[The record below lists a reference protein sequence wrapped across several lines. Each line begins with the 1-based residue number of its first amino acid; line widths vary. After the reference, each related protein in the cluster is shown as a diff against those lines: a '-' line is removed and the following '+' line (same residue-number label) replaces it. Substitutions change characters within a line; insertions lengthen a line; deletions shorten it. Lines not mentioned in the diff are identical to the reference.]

1 MTQRLA
7 GDASAGAS
15 IPDRLLA
22 VATRLFAEKGYE
34 STSVQEIVAAA
45 GVTKGAMYHYF
56 GAKDD
61 LLYEIYHRLLGLQTR
76 RLREFAG
83 GPGTVEER
91 LRAAAVDVLATSFQY
106 LDEFTVFFRSMHML
120 PKERRRAVRAERRR
134 YHEEFRALVE
144 EGQRE
149 GVFRADVPADLSVHF
164 FFGAVHQIA
173 TWYRADG
180 PLDAQKIS
188 EYYVEL
194 FLNGLRGGPGSAA
207 APVPAAPAEAAAAPG
222 RPAQDGRN
230 ADGATA

>member
-7 GDASAGAS
+7 GDASAYAS

-83 GPGTVEER
+83 GTGPVEER
-91 LRAAAVDVLATSFQY
+91 LRAAAVDVLSTSFQY
-106 LDEFTVFFRSMHML
+106 LDEFIVFFRSMHML

-149 GVFRADVPADLSVHF
+149 GVFRADVPADLSVHY
-164 FFGAVHQIA
+164 FFGAVHQVS
-173 TWYRADG
+173 TWYRQDG
-180 PLDAQKIS
+180 PLDARQIS
-188 EYYVEL
+188 EYYVDL
-194 FLNGLRGGPGSAA
+194 FLNGLRARPEG
-207 APVPAAPAEAAAAPG
+207 PAAGPRRPEEDDRGAAS
-222 RPAQDGRN
+222 D
-230 ADGATA
+230 